1 MYDALKSFRER
12 LSLSFADL
20 SLVLGISRSMLQ
32 KVETGQRSMNT
43 KANFRLAFLLDHEL
57 KDDGPNQVRLID
69 NNEVEKQ
76 LEQETEHLLQ
86 LQADLEEAKKAIEP
100 QIRRQAGLA
109 KLGSL
114 TAQNPELFPL
124 SEAWKEMI
132 DSELQM
138 EKAITAKKE
147 FRSLQKK
154 VVQKEAWIQFLKN
167 PDNQYFSFR

>member
-1 MYDALKSFRER
+1 M
-12 LSLSFADL
+12 
-20 SLVLGISRSMLQ
+20 
-32 KVETGQRSMNT
+32 
-43 KANFRLAFLLDHEL
+43 
-57 KDDGPNQVRLID
+57 ID
-69 NNEVEKQ
+69 NNEVQKQ

-86 LQADLEEAKKAIEP
+86 LQADLEDAKKAIEP

-132 DSELQM
+132 GSELQM